1 MSMYQQLITNDP
13 DKYPSRM
20 GKKWEES
27 EVNTLLGFIQDN
39 KTHEE
44 IAQAHSRTVGGIRS
58 RLREIA
64 ATSYIEHKMPIESI
78 EGLTGLTSEEIKDSI
93 AKRAY
98 AREQKQ
104 QKLATKPVMLP
115 RPLPTRDDYSMEVD
129 ALRKDVQILK
139 KDVAEILR
147 LMNAL
152 YDFETA

>member
-1 MSMYQQLITNDP
+1 MSMYQQLIANNP
-13 DKYPSRM
+13 EKYPSRM

-27 EVNTLLGFIQDN
+27 EVHTLLGCIQDN

-44 IAQAHSRTVGGIRS
+44 IAQAHSRTMGGIRS
-58 RLREIA
+58 KLRDIA
-64 ATSYIEHKMPIESI
+64 ATSYFDHTMTIESI
-78 EGLTGLTSEEIKDSI
+78 QGLTGLTEEEIKDSI
-93 AKRAY
+93 AKRVY
-98 AREQKQ
+98 IREQKQ
-104 QKLATKPVMLP
+104 QKVATKPVTLA